1 MQQLPAPGGKTK
13 VAMAGTAVVAFL
25 VVQTF
30 AGMAV
35 DLVLTTLTFGIGYA
49 AGKMSK

>member
-13 VAMAGTAVVAFL
+13 VAMAGSAVIAFL

-30 AGMAV
+30 AGIAV
-35 DLVLTTLTFGIGYA
+35 DLVLTTLTFGLGYA
-49 AGKMSK
+49 TAKLNK

>member
-1 MQQLPAPGGKTK
+1 MRQLPGTGGKTK
-13 VAMAGTAVVAFL
+13 VAMAGSAVVAFL

-35 DLVLTTLTFGIGYA
+35 DLVLTALTFGLGYA
-49 AGKMSK
+49 VGKMNK